1 MNRDT
6 HCEFNGGN
14 RFQEE
19 INSIGEKLAMSIEF
33 TENGISGGLDSL
45 SRISDDGCNSSSGST
60 VITVIIISVIV
71 VIVIVVVVVIY
82 RNKSKRY

>member
-6 HCEFNGGN
+6 HCEYNGVN
-14 RFQEE
+14 PFEEE
-19 INSIGEKLAMSIEF
+19 INSIGRKSTTYIEF
-33 TENGISGGLDSL
+33 TDKGVSQDGTSL
-45 SRISDDGCNSSSGST
+45 SRISDDGCDSSFGST
-60 VITVIIISVIV
+60 IITVIIISVIV